1 MTLWF
6 ENSLGDM
13 RQVAHCDSWAEI
25 YSEIQNFIEQ
35 ANAAKG
41 PGAPKFKMYY
51 MRTWKDNTTGMTKI
65 DIGSW
70 SEFFYV
76 SEG

>member
-13 RQVAHCDSWAEI
+13 RQIAHCDNWEEI
-25 YSEIQNFIEQ
+25 NLSIQDFIEQ
-35 ANAAKG
+35 ANAVKV
-41 PGAPKFKMYY
+41 PGAPKFKVYY
-51 MRTWKDNTTGMTKI
+51 MRTWEDDTTGMTKI

-76 SEG
+76 SEE

>member
-13 RQVAHCDSWAEI
+13 RQVAHCDNWEEVNLS
-25 YSEIQNFIEQ
+25 IQDFIEQ
-35 ANAAKG
+35 ANAAKA
-41 PGAPKFKMYY
+41 PGAPKFKVYY
-51 MRTWKDNTTGMTKI
+51 MRSWKDNTTGMTKI

-76 SEG
+76 SEE

>member
-6 ENSLGDM
+6 ENSRGDM
-13 RQVAHCDSWAEI
+13 RKIAHCENWEEI
-25 YSEIQNFIEQ
+25 NESIQDFIAQ
-35 ANAAKG
+35 ANAAKS
-41 PGAPKFKMYY
+41 PGEPRFTSYY
-51 MRTWKDNTTGMTKI
+51 MRSWMDNTTGMMKI

-76 SEG
+76 SEE

>member
-13 RQVAHCDSWAEI
+13 RQVAHCDNWEEI
-25 YSEIQNFIEQ
+25 NLSIQDFIEQ
-35 ANAAKG
+35 ANAAKV
-41 PGAPKFKMYY
+41 PSASKFKIHY
-51 MRTWKDNTTGMTKI
+51 MRTWKDTTTGMTKI

-70 SEFFYV
+70 NEFFYV
-76 SEG
+76 SE

>member
-13 RQVAHCDSWAEI
+13 RQIAHCDNWEEVNLS
-25 YSEIQNFIEQ
+25 IQDFIEQ
-35 ANAAKG
+35 ANAAKRSG
-41 PGAPKFKMYY
+41 EPRFKSYY
-51 MRTWKDNTTGMTKI
+51 SRTWKDEGTGMTKI
-65 DIGSW
+65 DVGSW

-76 SEG
+76 SEA